1 MEVPRFEQN
10 APNPNVI
17 QIQDTSSSFEEAQDE
32 HEDENAIVV
41 ASESNSVDIEI
52 NQNQRLIPGAA
63 NEENLPRKADR
74 SGRGFCTIP
83 VAVFLGCTNVFMIL
97 MVFLLPIACNRK
109 GETPAQACFLE
120 PFSWLLYTHT
130 FYWFCHLL
138 GDQYLKVISSLRLLM
153 DMPKKPSK
161 AKRPF
166 KYRTSHQLATKNVQN
181 ILTNYKMM

>member
-1 MEVPRFEQN
+1 MFFSVNSTVNCWRAELYCTWVHWPAVSWKTCLAQVKMEVPRFEQN

-17 QIQDTSSSFEEAQDE
+17 QILDTSSSFEEAQDE
-32 HEDENAIVV
+32 QEDENAIVV
-41 ASESNSVDIEI
+41 AAESNSVDIEI
-52 NQNQRLIPGAA
+52 NQNQRLIPGVA

-138 GDQYLKVISSLRLLM
+138 GDQYLKVFSSLL
-153 DMPKKPSK
+153 
-161 AKRPF
+161 
-166 KYRTSHQLATKNVQN
+166 NC
-181 ILTNYKMM
+181 